1 MKRGGLLVLLALMVA
16 PIQGCD
22 GASRRASARLRTENA
37 GLLRQI
43 DELKART
50 RELEAGLLAAEQEQ
64 HRFSGQLTAAP
75 RLATITVSP
84 MSGFEPGNSED
95 TKTLEVHVAATDGL
109 NRPIQLV
116 GPIEAQVL
124 RPVPGAE
131 PEVVASAILSPAEV
145 RDAWRGGLFGT
156 TYLVP
161 IQLQTASLAK
171 NKTLL
176 VHVFHEDLTTGQR
189 VEGTGG
195 IATPE
200 LANQSS
206 TPSP

>member
-1 MKRGGLLVLLALMVA
+1 MRRGGLLVLLALMVT
-16 PIQGCD
+16 PLDGCG

-43 DELKART
+43 DGLEART

-64 HRFSGQLTAAP
+64 HRSSGQLTAAP

-84 MSGFEPGNSED
+84 MSGFEPGNSAD
-95 TKTLEVHVAATDGL
+95 TKTLEVHVQATDGL

-131 PEVVASAILSPAEV
+131 PEVVASTTLSPTEV

-161 IQLQTASLAK
+161 VSLQAASLTPH
-171 NKTLL
+171 KTLL
-176 VHVFHEDLTTGQR
+176 VHIFHEDLTTGQR

-200 LANQSS
+200 LATQSS
-206 TPSP
+206 PSP